1 MPIAVTCPG
10 CGQVTTV
17 PDEWAGIQ
25 VHCHN
30 CQVEHTVPVQKSPG
44 SGQLGDAEGPPVR
57 TDQPPAREA
66 PSRAF
71 RGVVDRMFEGMGQ
84 ALSVRKLT
92 FFLLSA
98 ITAFVVWGLLIRT
111 GFAIGTAVGFV
122 VLPIAN
128 SVAVGL
134 SGVIAGGVA
143 YLAVEEGQGRA
154 CRVADALAFC
164 RQQFVALF
172 FGTILLAVG
181 VGLAGG
187 MVNGLVALLNLSRTV
202 GSLVGSLLFVPQVLA
217 NAALV
222 VLCLVG
228 VLVPCSVAVE
238 QLGPIQAIRRLISLL
253 VQRPGGLLLQFGITL
268 YMGVT
273 MLFVLAV
280 LATVSLGPTFATNGP
295 SLARWMPSFLSSD
308 AGQVS
313 LPGVFNMFGDLADIP
328 GMEGVESSGLLSGLS
343 SSKPAESPGHWGDWL
358 RELGIGVVFIAV
370 LAFPVVFWI
379 CAFARYYESLTPT
392 FPTLAPESK
401 SPPTPPP
408 LPMTG
413 GDDA

>member
-10 CGQVTTV
+10 CGQVTTA

-71 RGVVDRMFEGMGQ
+71 RGIVDRVFEGMGQ

-111 GFAIGTAVGFV
+111 GFSIGTAVGFV

-134 SGVIAGGVA
+134 SGVIVGGVA
-143 YLAVEEGQGRA
+143 YLAIEEGQGRT
-154 CRVADALAFC
+154 CRVTDALAFC
-164 RQQFVALF
+164 RRQFVALF

-187 MVNGLVALLNLSRTV
+187 MVNGLVALLNQSRTV

-217 NAALV
+217 NGALV
-222 VLCLVG
+222 VVCLVG

-238 QLGPIQAIRRLISLL
+238 QLGPIQAIRRLTSLL

-268 YMGVT
+268 YLGVM

-280 LATVSLGPTFATNGP
+280 LATISLGPTLATNGP
-295 SLARWMPSFLSSD
+295 SPARWMPFSSTD
-308 AGQVS
+308 AAQEEVTGLFANLQS
-313 LPGVFNMFGDLADIP
+313 LAGLP
-328 GMEGVESSGLLSGLS
+328 GMEGIESSSLLPSLS
-343 SSKPAESPGHWGDWL
+343 PSKPAESPGRWGDWL

-392 FPTLAPESK
+392 VPTLDPETK
-401 SPPTPPP
+401 TPPAPPP
-408 LPMTG
+408 LPTTG
-413 GDDA
+413 GDGV